1 LPNRSGRLELV
12 KDCFGHGEIA
22 DDGCSSFRF
31 VLYNNLM
38 ITPNR
43 TSAAA
48 FPRYAAGEVVAD
60 SASLQWKELFARRY
74 RFPNVVDRFLV
85 PATPEPLISCTI
97 AGSAEFR
104 EREIGEAWLNRQIG
118 PGHIFVTRSK
128 TPYEV
133 CHTSLVGEE
142 LEVVQIHIA
151 VDRFLAA
158 LEAAYPGKTEEV
170 EVMDYSGR
178 DEALAHLCFACAE
191 MLAART
197 PGKCRRIADL
207 AQLLASYLV
216 EKYIAAAAEKPD
228 FHSGLPI
235 WRLRKV
241 EDYVREQLAEE
252 ISTETLAEL
261 VELSPFHFSRVFKQ
275 ATGMS
280 PLQFVTRERISRAQ
294 QLIRETSRSL
304 IEVALEV
311 GYTSPSHFAK
321 VFRRMTGV
329 TPTEFRSTI

>member
-1 LPNRSGRLELV
+1 LVTARSLLARRLPCG
-12 KDCFGHGEIA
+12 FT
-22 DDGCSSFRF
+22 
-31 VLYNNLM
+31 LYDNLM
-38 ITPNR
+38 NTPNR
-43 TSAAA
+43 TIAAR
-48 FPRYAAGEVVAD
+48 FHHYAAGEIVAD
-60 SASLQWKELFARRY
+60 SASLQWKELFVRRY

-104 EREIGEAWLNRQIG
+104 EREIGEAWLKRQIG
-118 PGHIFVTRSK
+118 PGHVFVTRSK

-133 CHTSLVGEE
+133 CHTSRVGEE
-142 LEVVQIHIA
+142 LEVVQVHIA

-158 LEAAYPGKTEEV
+158 LEAAYPGKTEEM
-170 EVMDYSGR
+170 EVMDYAGR

-191 MLAART
+191 MLSART
-197 PGKCRRIADL
+197 PGKSRRVADL

-216 EKYIAAAAEKPD
+216 EKYIVAAAEKPD
-228 FHSGLPI
+228 FHGGLPI
-235 WRLRKV
+235 WQLRKV

-252 ISTETLAEL
+252 ISTETLAGL

-280 PLQFVTRERISRAQ
+280 PLQFVTRERITRAQ

-321 VFRRMTGV
+321 VFRRITGA
-329 TPTEFRSTI
+329 TPTEFRSTL

>member
-1 LPNRSGRLELV
+1 MVDSKIALVTARSLLA
-12 KDCFGHGEIA
+12 H
-22 DDGCSSFRF
+22 CSPFDF
-31 VLYNNLM
+31 AFYNNLM
-38 ITPNR
+38 NTPNR
-43 TSAAA
+43 TTAAA
-48 FPRYAAGEVVAD
+48 FSRYAAGEVVAD
-60 SASLQWKELFARRY
+60 SASLQWKELFVRRY

-104 EREIGEAWLNRQIG
+104 EREIGEAWLTRQIG

-133 CHTSLVGEE
+133 CHTSPVGEE
-142 LEVVQIHIA
+142 LEIVQVHIA

-158 LEAAYPGKTEEV
+158 LEAAFPGKTEEV

-191 MLAART
+191 MLSART
-197 PGKCRRIADL
+197 PGKSRRVADL
-207 AQLLASYLV
+207 AQLFASYLV

-241 EDYVREQLAEE
+241 EDYVRERLAEE
-252 ISTETLAEL
+252 ISVETLAEL
-261 VELSPFHFSRVFKQ
+261 VELSPFHFLPRVQAGDRNVTAPVCHARADHPRAAAHSRNLAQPHRDRRSKSATRVQ
-275 ATGMS
+275 A
-280 PLQFVTRERISRAQ
+280 ISR
-294 QLIRETSRSL
+294 RSFG
-304 IEVALEV
+304 E
-311 GYTSPSHFAK
+311 
-321 VFRRMTGV
+321 
-329 TPTEFRSTI
+329 